1 MDSPSYAL
9 IFYAISGVTILAGAV
24 TAFSRNLVTAAF
36 ALFIALM
43 GMSGLF
49 ILLGSDFLAVVQ
61 VVVYVGGILTLLLF
75 GILLTN
81 RNIGQ
86 VSGIEESAD
95 RTPSLIL
102 GLLLLGGLL
111 IGLLST
117 DWFTITGPP
126 EGTAATAWAP
136 KISDIGALLLSRHLL
151 AFELAGMLLLAALLG
166 AAYLVRRRD
175 V

>member
-9 IFYAISGVTILAGAV
+9 VFYVLATVTVLAGAV

-43 GMSGLF
+43 GLSGLF
-49 ILLGSDFLAVVQ
+49 VMLGSDFLAVVQ

-86 VSGIEESAD
+86 VSGIEESSD

-102 GLLLLGGLL
+102 GLMLLGGLL
-111 IGLLST
+111 IGILST
-117 DWFTITGPP
+117 DWMFVTAPP
-126 EGTAATAWAP
+126 EAVAATAWSP